1 MVRKTAKHVARNKK
15 KYWRKISTQDI
26 EDQLE
31 DVRVQEMT
39 GGVRADQPDHVL
51 YQIDSE
57 RPLGSN
63 EEMDTS
69 SVPIIRSVRKRDKL
83 DLHNLNT
90 YKILQPHS
98 SVPTPGSDSRQLKDP
113 SSKQM
118 KRLIEAQ
125 DLTDRRRK
133 ATKKYQHAESQRS
146 KASAKNALAKVEN
159 AALDDPHVSQAYD
172 LWNAQDKKKKK
183 VRDLVGSQL
192 ASYSEQVT
200 NKFNWK
206 APKHI
211 IKKPSKL
218 PAIETPLPGMSYNP
232 TYDDHQNLL
241 RQAVDIEVEKL
252 EKEAKLQRKLA
263 TQLTQ
268 AEAAPI
274 KQSWLKEMSSGLFD
288 DDIGTNLQEEI
299 ANAKDSVSVGK
310 PVKNET
316 KTSQQRN
323 KEKLQKKKRA
333 VDKLA
338 KEKRIL
344 DNKLFRVKSIRKEI
358 ESETKTQKEKE
369 KQRQIKYEQH
379 EQFGTKKFGRYKFE
393 NPDLD
398 LNLSEDLTGNL
409 RTMKTE
415 GNLLHDRFKSLQ
427 KRNIIETRIRAKPT
441 KTKVK
446 RYQKRSVRAVGE
458 NYVPK

>member
-39 GGVRADQPDHVL
+39 GGLRSDQPDHIL
-51 YQIDSE
+51 YQIDNE

-69 SVPIIRSVRKRDKL
+69 SAPVTRSVRKRDKL

-98 SVPTPGSDSRQLKDP
+98 TVPAPGSDSRQSKDP
-113 SSKQM
+113 ASKQM

-125 DLTDRRRK
+125 NLTDKRRK

-146 KASAKNALAKVEN
+146 KAMAQNALAKVET

-172 LWNAQDKKKKK
+172 LWNAQDEKK
-183 VRDLVGSQL
+183 VKVRALVGSQL

-206 APKHI
+206 TPKHI
-211 IKKPSKL
+211 INKPSQL
-218 PAIETPLPGMSYNP
+218 PAIERPLPGMSYNP
-232 TYDDHQNLL
+232 SYDAHQDLL
-241 RQAVDIEVEKL
+241 RQAVNVEVDKL

-263 TQLTQ
+263 TPLTQ

-274 KQSWLKEMSSGLFD
+274 KQAWLKEMSSGLFD
-288 DDIGTNLQEEI
+288 DDIEEEI
-299 ANAKDSVSVGK
+299 AIAKDSVSVGK
-310 PVKNET
+310 PVRNET
-316 KTSQQRN
+316 KTTQQRN
-323 KEKLQKKKRA
+323 REKLHKKKEA
-333 VDKLA
+333 QAKLA
-338 KEKRIL
+338 KEKRIR
-344 DNKLFRVKSIRKEI
+344 DNTLFRVKSIRKEV
-358 ESETKTQKEKE
+358 ESEAKVQTDKQ
-369 KQRQIKYEQH
+369 KQRQIEYEHH
-379 EQFGTKKFGRYKFE
+379 EKFGTKKFGRHKFE

-398 LNLSEDLTGNL
+398 LNLSEELTGNL

-427 KRNIIETRIRAKPT
+427 KRNIIEARVRAKPT

-458 NYVPK
+458 NYLPK

>member
-39 GGVRADQPDHVL
+39 GGIRSDQPDHVL
-51 YQIDSE
+51 YQIDNE
-57 RPLGSN
+57 RPLGSIDD
-63 EEMDTS
+63 MDTL
-69 SVPIIRSVRKRDKL
+69 SVPIIRSVRTRDKL

-98 SVPTPGSDSRQLKDP
+98 SVPVPGSDSRQLKDP
-113 SSKQM
+113 VSKQT
-118 KRLIEAQ
+118 KRLAEAQ
-125 DLTDRRRK
+125 TFADKRRQAK
-133 ATKKYQHAESQRS
+133 KKYQHAESQRS
-146 KASAKNALAKVEN
+146 KATTKNALEKVEN
-159 AALDDPHVSQAYD
+159 ATLDDPHVSQAYD
-172 LWNAQDKKKKK
+172 LWNAQDEKKAK
-183 VRDLVGSQL
+183 VRALVGTQL
-192 ASYSEQVT
+192 ASYAEQVT
-200 NKFNWK
+200 NKYNWK
-206 APKHI
+206 TPKHI
-211 IKKPSKL
+211 IKKPTKL

-232 TYDDHQNLL
+232 TYDAHQNLL
-241 RQAVDIEVEKL
+241 RQAVDVELDKL
-252 EKEAKLQRKLA
+252 EKESKLLKQLA
-263 TQLTQ
+263 TPLTQ

-288 DDIGTNLQEEI
+288 DDEVNIQEETT
-299 ANAKDSVSVGK
+299 NKTDSVSVGK

-323 KEKLQKKKRA
+323 KEKVHKKKQA
-333 VDKLA
+333 VAKLA

-358 ESETKTQKEKE
+358 EGELKTQSD
-369 KQRQIKYEQH
+369 KQKQIRTKYEQH

-393 NPDLD
+393 RPDLD
-398 LNLSEDLTGNL
+398 LNLSEELTGNL

-427 KRNIIETRIRAKPT
+427 KRNIIETRVRAKPT